1 MKIEKNISA
10 TLKKEMER
18 RGRTLMEFSSELGIP
33 RSTLQGYLKG
43 TSHPRVDSLEELAK
57 KLGISPA
64 KLVSG
69 EECTGGAGISCLE
82 PILLEFPVLHP
93 RIMPIVKNTIALL
106 RSVLQISDELY
117 DLEEAELARE
127 SPDMVYRYFLHEL
140 RNPFRRSSSY
150 GILGK
155 ERFEEGWTTVALVAA
170 FSHDKAA
177 VAKLV
182 RRCTELQIAPEHLL
196 DVVHDFIVKKAE
208 KM

>member
-1 MKIEKNISA
+1 
-10 TLKKEMER
+10 
-18 RGRTLMEFSSELGIP
+18 MEFSSELGIP

-69 EECTGGAGISCLE
+69 EECTGGAGISSLE

-140 RNPFRRSSSY
+140 RSPFRRSPSY

-155 ERFEEGWTTVALVAA
+155 ERFKEEWTTVALVAA

-177 VAKLV
+177 VAKLA
-182 RRCTELQIAPEHLL
+182 RRCTERQLPPEHLF
-196 DVVHDFIVKKAE
+196 DVVHDFLVQE
-208 KM
+208 RTST